1 MSKKITA
8 LIIILVIGVFYLGIS
23 WWFVREDLALT
34 TAHLNEVYDMLN
46 GRESELSGTQDE
58 LTSLESELDG
68 VQGNLENQSAE
79 LESTKLSL
87 SDIEAQLE
95 LAQDKLNAM
104 ETDAFHLHNPTFAE
118 ALEFLDDD
126 RTNENEYIEGEYVCS
141 HFAADVNNNAEELG
155 IRCAMVDIRF
165 PDSGHAIVAFETVD
179 EGLVYYDPITDDR
192 VRPVIGKRY
201 YKCIEP
207 KPGYKYER
215 PSFDDTIEDI
225 VVIW

>member
-8 LIIILVIGVFYLGIS
+8 LIIVLVIGVFYLGIS

-46 GRESELSGTQDE
+46 GRESELSGTQGE
-58 LTSLESELDG
+58 LTSLESELEG
-68 VQGNLENQSAE
+68 VQGSLENQSAE

-95 LAQDKLNAM
+95 LAQGKLSAM
-104 ETDAFHLHNPTFAE
+104 ETDAFHLHNPTFSE

-155 IRCAMVDIRF
+155 IRCAFVEIRC

-179 EGLVYYDPITDDR
+179 EGLVYYDPITDER
-192 VRPVIGKRY
+192 VRPVIGRRY

-207 KPGYKYER
+207 QPGYEYVK